1 MLLPSREKRWYA
13 LYTKSRTE
21 KKVHQ
26 LLMEKGIETYLPL
39 LKTLKQWSDRKKW
52 VEEPLFRSY
61 IFIRISEKERLDA
74 IRTDGVVRMIS
85 FQGRPVSIPDKQIE
99 AVRAYI
105 NEGETRV
112 EKEVYF
118 TPGDRV
124 EVTRGTLQ
132 GLQGTM
138 VETKGK
144 KRVMVEIEGIGEK
157 IMLNIP
163 KSSLKSIQK

>member
-1 MLLPSREKRWYA
+1 MLPSREKKWYA

-21 KKVHQ
+21 KRVHQ
-26 LLMEKGIETYLPL
+26 LLVEKGIETYLPL

-74 IRTDGVVRMIS
+74 IRTDGVVRMIA

-105 NEGETRV
+105 NEGEERV

-118 TPGDRV
+118 EQGDRV

-132 GLQGTM
+132 GLQGIM

>member
-1 MLLPSREKRWYA
+1 MLPSREKKWYA

-21 KKVHQ
+21 KKVYQ
-26 LLMEKGIETYLPL
+26 LLREKRIEAYLPL
-39 LKTLKQWSDRKKW
+39 LKTLKRWSDRKKW

-61 IFIRISEKERLDA
+61 IFIRISERERLDA
-74 IRTDGVVRMIS
+74 IWTDGVVRMIT

-105 NEGETRV
+105 NEGEDRV
-112 EKEVYF
+112 EKEVQF
-118 TPGDRV
+118 ERGNRV
-124 EVTRGTLQ
+124 EVTHGTLQ
-132 GLQGTM
+132 GLQGIM

-163 KSSLKSIQK
+163 KSSLKSIQP

>member
-1 MLLPSREKRWYA
+1 MLPSREKKWYA

-21 KKVHQ
+21 KKVYQ
-26 LLMEKGIETYLPL
+26 LLREKGVEAYLPL

-61 IFIRISEKERLDA
+61 IFIRISERERLDA
-74 IRTDGVVRMIS
+74 IRTDGVVRMIT

-105 NEGETRV
+105 NEGEDRV
-112 EKEVYF
+112 EKEVQF
-118 TPGDRV
+118 ERGNRV
-124 EVTRGTLQ
+124 EVTHGTLQ
-132 GLQGTM
+132 GLQGIM

-163 KSSLKSIQK
+163 KSSLKSIQP

>member
-1 MLLPSREKRWYA
+1 MVPSREKKWYA

-21 KKVHQ
+21 KKVYQ
-26 LLMEKGIETYLPL
+26 LLTEKGIETYLPL

-61 IFIRISEKERLDA
+61 IFIRISERERLDA
-74 IRTDGVVRMIS
+74 IRTEGVVRMIT
-85 FQGRPVSIPDKQIE
+85 FQGKPVSIPDKQIE

-105 NEGETRV
+105 NEGEDRV
-112 EKEVYF
+112 EKEIQFVH
-118 TPGDRV
+118 GERV

-132 GLQGTM
+132 GLQGIM
-138 VETKGK
+138 IETKGK

-157 IMLNIP
+157 IILNIP
-163 KSSLKSIQK
+163 KASLKSIQP

>member
-1 MLLPSREKRWYA
+1 MLPSREKKWYA

-21 KKVHQ
+21 KKVYQ
-26 LLMEKGIETYLPL
+26 LLIEKGIEAYLPL

-61 IFIRISEKERLDA
+61 IFIRISERERLDA
-74 IRTDGVVRMIS
+74 IRTEGVVRMIT

-105 NEGETRV
+105 NEGEDRV
-112 EKEVYF
+112 EKEVQF
-118 TPGDRV
+118 ERGNRV

-132 GLQGTM
+132 GLQGIM

-163 KSSLKSIQK
+163 KSSLKSIQP

>member
-1 MLLPSREKRWYA
+1 MVPSREKKWYA
-13 LYTKSRTE
+13 LYTRSRTE
-21 KKVHQ
+21 KKVYE

-61 IFIRISEKERLDA
+61 IFIRISERERLDA
-74 IRTDGVVRMIS
+74 VRTNGVVRMIT

-105 NEGETRV
+105 NEGEERV
-112 EKEVYF
+112 GKEVF
-118 TPGDRV
+118 FERGDRV

-132 GLQGTM
+132 GLQGIM
-138 VETKGK
+138 VEAKGK

-163 KSSLKSIQK
+163 KSSLKNIHP

>member
-1 MLLPSREKRWYA
+1 MLPSREKKWYA

-21 KKVHQ
+21 KKVYQ
-26 LLMEKGIETYLPL
+26 LLREKRIEAYLPL
-39 LKTLKQWSDRKKW
+39 LKTLKRWSDRKKW

-61 IFIRISEKERLDA
+61 IFIRISERERLDA
-74 IRTDGVVRMIS
+74 IRTEGVVRMIT

-105 NEGETRV
+105 NEGEDRV
-112 EKEVYF
+112 EKEVQF
-118 TPGDRV
+118 ERGNRV

-132 GLQGTM
+132 GLQGIM

-144 KRVMVEIEGIGEK
+144 KRVMVEIEGSGEK

-163 KSSLKSIQK
+163 KSSLKSIQP

>member
-1 MLLPSREKRWYA
+1 MFPSREKKWYA

-21 KKVHQ
+21 KKVDQ
-26 LLMEKGIETYLPL
+26 LLTEKGIETYLPL

-61 IFIRISEKERLDA
+61 LFIRISEKERLDA
-74 IRTDGVVRMIS
+74 IRTEGVVRMIT
-85 FQGRPVSIPDKQIE
+85 FQGKPVSIPDKQIE

-105 NEGETRV
+105 NEGGDRV
-112 EKEVYF
+112 EKEIQFVH
-118 TPGDRV
+118 GERV

-132 GLQGTM
+132 GLQGIM
-138 VETKGK
+138 IETKGK

-157 IMLNIP
+157 IILNIP
-163 KSSLKSIQK
+163 KASLKSIQL

>member
-1 MLLPSREKRWYA
+1 MFPSREKKWYA

-21 KKVHQ
+21 KKVYQ
-26 LLMEKGIETYLPL
+26 LLWEKGIEAYLPL

-61 IFIRISEKERLDA
+61 IFIRISERERLDA
-74 IRTDGVVRMIS
+74 IRTDGVVRMIT

-105 NEGETRV
+105 NEGEDRV
-112 EKEVYF
+112 EKEVQF
-118 TPGDRV
+118 ERGNRV
-124 EVTRGTLQ
+124 EVTHGTLQ
-132 GLQGTM
+132 GLQGIM

-163 KSSLKSIQK
+163 KSSLKSIQP

>member
-1 MLLPSREKRWYA
+1 MLPSREKKWYA

-21 KKVHQ
+21 KKVYQ
-26 LLMEKGIETYLPL
+26 LLREKGIETYLPL

-85 FQGRPVSIPDKQIE
+85 FQGRAISIPDKQIE

-105 NEGETRV
+105 NEGEDRV

-118 TPGDRV
+118 ERGDRV

-132 GLQGTM
+132 GLQGIM

-157 IMLNIP
+157 IILNIP
-163 KSSLKSIQK
+163 KSSLKNIQL

>member
-1 MLLPSREKRWYA
+1 MLPSREKKWYA

-21 KKVHQ
+21 KKVYQ
-26 LLMEKGIETYLPL
+26 LLIEKGIEAYLPL

-61 IFIRISEKERLDA
+61 IFIRISEREWLDA
-74 IRTDGVVRMIS
+74 IRTDGVVRMIT

-105 NEGETRV
+105 NEGEDRV
-112 EKEVYF
+112 EKEVQF
-118 TPGDRV
+118 ERGNRV

-132 GLQGTM
+132 GLQGIM

-163 KSSLKSIQK
+163 KSSLKSIQP

>member
-1 MLLPSREKRWYA
+1 MLPSREKKWYA

-21 KKVHQ
+21 KKVNE
-26 LLMEKGIETYLPL
+26 LLSEKGIEAYLPL
-39 LKTLKQWSDRKKW
+39 FKTLKQWSDRKKW

-61 IFIRISEKERLDA
+61 IFVKISEKERLNA

-85 FQGRPVSIPDKQIE
+85 FQGIPVSIPDNQIE

-105 NEGETRV
+105 NEGDDRV
-112 EKEVYF
+112 EKEVQF
-118 TPGDRV
+118 DRGGRV
-124 EVTRGTLQ
+124 EVTHGTLQ
-132 GLQGTM
+132 GLQGVM

-157 IMLNIP
+157 ILLNIP
-163 KSSLKSIQK
+163 KSSLKNIQP

>member
-1 MLLPSREKRWYA
+1 MLPSREKKWYA

-21 KKVHQ
+21 KKVYQ
-26 LLMEKGIETYLPL
+26 LLREKRIEAYLPL
-39 LKTLKQWSDRKKW
+39 LKTLKRWSDRKKW

-61 IFIRISEKERLDA
+61 IFIRISERERLDA
-74 IRTDGVVRMIS
+74 IRTDGVVRMIT

-105 NEGETRV
+105 NEGEDRV
-112 EKEVYF
+112 EKEVQF
-118 TPGDRV
+118 ERGNRV

-132 GLQGTM
+132 GLQGIM

-163 KSSLKSIQK
+163 KSSLKSIQP